1 MAAEDERQLGVE
13 RLLFLRSLSPTR
25 PNGPEAVQMAGAMRD
40 LHFRTGQQL
49 FAIGER
55 SHDVFFVVKGTVRM
69 TAPGSAPWD
78 FEAPAVIGAL
88 DAFASRPRTRTGV
101 ATSDTHALALAH
113 TDWLSV
119 MEEHFDFARESLM
132 RIYSGLARMR
142 LGLEGDGGFPE
153 PALSTGTLAPRL
165 SLFEK
170 TVALRRLPTFRAAGV
185 QATLRLA
192 ELASPHPLAPGDTLY
207 REGEA
212 CETLDA
218 VLGGVVEIER
228 VDPPIRAAFGPG
240 SLVGGSAAIGTPE
253 SPFTARARE
262 ASLLLRLR
270 KDDVLDV
277 MEDHFALT
285 RSIMSSVNAE
295 RSELMARHGTLDG
308 GGPPRSQAGPASG
321 VLRR

>member
-40 LHFRTGQQL
+40 LHFRSGQQL
-49 FAIGER
+49 FAIGDP

-88 DAFASRPRTRTGV
+88 DAFASRPRTRAGV

-132 RIYSGLARMR
+132 RISSGLSRMR

-153 PALSTGTLAPRL
+153 PAPAPGTLAPGL

-170 TVALRRLPTFRAAGV
+170 TVALRKLLIFRAAGV

-192 ELASPHPLAPGDTLY
+192 ALASTHPLAPGDVLY
-207 REGEA
+207 REGDP

-218 VLGGVVEIER
+218 VLGGVVAIER
-228 VDPPIRAAFGPG
+228 ADPPIRAAFGPG
-240 SLVGGSAAIGTPE
+240 ALVGGSAAIGTPE
-253 SPFTARARE
+253 APYTARARE

-308 GGPPRSQAGPASG
+308 GGPRSQAAPSSG
-321 VLRR
+321 VVRR